1 MSDVCVYLLLKIIR
15 IWDFIIRGN
24 AAQAVQGQW
33 ANLQWEL
40 LYLANDDDERYSIQ
54 AHASLLRN
62 LMIQVL
68 P

>member
-1 MSDVCVYLLLKIIR
+1 MR
-15 IWDFIIRGN
+15 IWQLIIRGY

-62 LMIQVL
+62 LMIQVQRRSGAAL
-68 P
+68 LLHWL